1 MKALRKAFEALSN
14 EKRLDILLGLMESG
28 ETNVGKI
35 ARRHKLT
42 MTTTSRHLKI
52 LENAGLVQG
61 NQVGRNVVYS
71 AETYSPSLSVR
82 SLLTLIEKS
91 PKRRSR

>member
-1 MKALRKAFEALSN
+1 VKALRKAFEALSN
-14 EKRLDILLGLMESG
+14 EKRLDILISLMDSG
-28 ETNVGKI
+28 ESNVGKI
-35 ARRHKLT
+35 ARKHKLT

-52 LENAGLVQG
+52 LENAGLVRG
-61 NQVGRNVVYS
+61 NQMGRNVVYS

-91 PKRRSR
+91 PKRRTR

>member
-1 MKALRKAFEALSN
+1 M
-14 EKRLDILLGLMESG
+14 DSG
-28 ETNVGKI
+28 ESNVGKI
-35 ARRHKLT
+35 ANRHKLS

-52 LENAGLVQG
+52 LENAGLIQG
-61 NQVGRNVVYS
+61 KQVGRNVFYS